1 MKKRKLNDELR
12 LQPDDTSC
20 GPIAIVNAY
29 KHIHQH
35 FPKISV
41 KRIRS
46 ICKTNNEYGT
56 FRWNITNTSLIDMS
70 KKPIYDIKK
79 IMNQD
84 KFILLYSFSEYCQ
97 HYVYVVQDKKQ
108 KIYYIYNYYNQDLE
122 KYEHTSMNSSNFMNL
137 LKNNP
142 RCSHDLDYP
151 LAWNIM

>member
-1 MKKRKLNDELR
+1 MKKRKLDEELR

-29 KHIHQH
+29 KHIHQK

-46 ICKTNNEYGT
+46 ICETNNVYGT

-84 KFILLYSFSEYCQ
+84 KFILLYSFSEYSQ
-97 HYVYVVQDKKQ
+97 HYVYVIQKH
-108 KIYYIYNYYNQDLE
+108 KIYYIYNYYNPDLN
-122 KYEHTSMNSSNFMNL
+122 KYEHTSMNEHDFSNL

-142 RCSHDLDYP
+142 RCLNELDYP
-151 LAWNIM
+151 LAWNIL